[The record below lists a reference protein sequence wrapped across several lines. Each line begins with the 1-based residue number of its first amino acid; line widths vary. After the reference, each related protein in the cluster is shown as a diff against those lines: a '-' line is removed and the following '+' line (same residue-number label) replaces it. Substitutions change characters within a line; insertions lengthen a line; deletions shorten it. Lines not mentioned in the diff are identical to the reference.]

1 MCTYLSLIHDKLGG
15 RSSNEIRDVLL
26 EKESRNDLAEL
37 ILLRALQKL
46 ADARKQY
53 FLKPVIT
60 LPFRVSDATVKK
72 VLVDNDNLREI
83 TSKSSVKVPDETFQ
97 LRKFLS
103 VHWILRRII
112 SESSQQIPERAAD
125 ASLQLVTDGINNYN
139 FAVTHRTSLPVHS
152 IFSND
157 ASDKLPTVSI
167 VNLFD
172 ATRTLSQ
179 IINDFI
185 TRENNVGN
193 YLVTPYTRDM
203 WHFMFGINIQGGYT
217 FRWIASNS
225 VDTALNAPQL
235 LNEGFFSTASFEK
248 YELRI
253 RPIGS
258 NKVLILSRSQFLQ
271 LFSNTYNGDYNQIM
285 VRSVAGFAVLDF
297 TDVPLTINT
306 KIVLSFAD
314 PVMLSKGHT
323 HLMPILLSN
332 HLFGRFATV
341 TNTCNTAGYYVSAL
355 LLSFIK
361 RIAFTLSISQD
372 YLSTL
377 ITHVITFSKISYF
390 SRKKIKFRE
399 NLSPELLCHILEY
412 ILPDI
417 FKLRLRLLHGRIS
430 HMFNTFDDMSVR
442 ISKYAVTRLFS
453 LNHENLVTSLF
464 SGELLSQL
472 EESAANYIISPQSI
486 TVSTRSAALEPTANR
501 LMYMSTVLDSIEAL
515 FPKAPSYSLKLTRDI
530 IAPVQYNSLLT
541 TLKDSFVYNKNFDVN
556 IASIQ
561 AVYDDLFPGN
571 STIDYTAVHTQSEL
585 GNKSIILAV
594 PYFRVSYSDMYS
606 STHERLLIPSKLR
619 TSTAADLPGSFLDMM
634 GALMKRNFNRQA
646 AEVPGDRLKHVQLS
660 IQKVLHNYGV
670 VSWKELVG
678 FFAAY
683 PIVPGMETLSLWADK
698 HTESD
703 VKAAAAILTNKLSD
717 PSSYNAMPKAQTK
730 PILDLTAQG
739 SIAVG
744 QTVVFH
750 SKDVIAISVGIFTLV
765 LERLLLLFPPSIRF
779 AFGADEH
786 TVGEWADSYL
796 DLKDTYIYEFDVPKF
811 DKSQDKMCFTLI
823 LEVLRLVGVCDEFI
837 TYWERASYSATVF
850 NAQFSMVFNLFYGNR
865 SGSGGTLAVNCICL
879 LFAFYTEFA
888 NLSIVA
894 SLIKGDDSVL
904 ITRSEITNGHI
915 LRLLDRWGFTLK
927 RREVRQYVSF
937 CSGIFVKTSTDNY
950 QLLRDPVRLLTKL
963 GRSLSPER
971 ESSYFIDYYVSFVDA
986 TRQYNDDVAIAN
998 LKMAVY
1004 SLYNVNVDVDTI
1016 IQFLRRIVVSYK
1028 TFLKELYGLNDFAL
1042 SKIAR
1047 LDNIQEIM
1055 NYAKQQG
1062 FIKSKMLRDI
1072 CPTLKLPL
1080 VEKIRS
1086 YTNEMYFDS
1095 KIDVPKQNKL
1105 DMVDSMG
1112 WIHSL

>member
-1 MCTYLSLIHDKLGG
+1 MDTILNLLHGKLNG
-15 RSSNEIRDVLL
+15 RSSEEIRVSLLQNEARNELSQLVLQ
-26 EKESRNDLAEL
+26 
-37 ILLRALQKL
+37 RAADKL
-46 ADARKQY
+46 AVARKQY

-60 LPFRVSDATVKK
+60 LPFFVSDTTVK
-72 VLVDNDNLREI
+72 LALIDNDNLREVTCRAA
-83 TSKSSVKVPDETFQ
+83 TSVPDETFQ
-97 LRKFLS
+97 LRKFLT
-103 VHWILRRII
+103 VHWILRKII
-112 SESSQQIPERAAD
+112 SESAELTPERCND
-125 ASLQLVTDGINNYN
+125 ASMQLVTDGINNYN
-139 FAVTHRTSLPVHS
+139 YAITHRTTLPIHT
-152 IFSND
+152 IFSSD
-157 ASDKLPTVSI
+157 ADPYMPTVTV
-167 VNLFD
+167 VNLYD
-172 ATRTLSQ
+172 ATRTVSQ
-179 IINDFI
+179 IINDLAA
-185 TRENNVGN
+185 RERSCGS

-203 WHFMFGINIQGGYT
+203 WHFMFGINIEGGYT
-217 FRWIASNS
+217 FRWMSSKSVSTEVNS
-225 VDTALNAPQL
+225 PQL
-235 LNEGFFSTASFEK
+235 LNDSFFKSKVFSN

-258 NKVLILSRSQFLQ
+258 SKVFILSRYQFLQ
-271 LFSNTYNGDYNQIM
+271 LFSNTYNEDYDQVM

-297 TDVPLTINT
+297 TIFPYAIRNDIILN
-306 KIVLSFAD
+306 FAD
-314 PVMLSKGHT
+314 PLILNKGYT
-323 HLMPILLSN
+323 HLMPLLLSN
-332 HLFGRFATV
+332 YMLSRYTTV
-341 TNTCNTAGYYVSAL
+341 TNTCNTAGYYVSAAL
-355 LLSFIK
+355 LNSFK
-361 RIAFTLSISQD
+361 RIAFTLSINHN
-372 YLSTL
+372 YISTL
-377 ITHVITFSKISYF
+377 ITHIITFSKLSYF
-390 SRKKIKFRE
+390 SRKAIRFRE
-399 NLSPELLCHILEY
+399 NMSPELLCHILEY
-412 ILPDI
+412 ILPSI
-417 FKLRLRLLHGRIS
+417 FTLRLTLLHTKLTHI
-430 HMFNTFDDMSVR
+430 FNTVEDIGLR
-442 ISKYAVTRLFS
+442 LSKYAALRVFS
-453 LNHENLVTSLF
+453 FSEDKLVDK
-464 SGELLSQL
+464 LLSNQL
-472 EESAANYIISPQSI
+472 LDELENSARRYMLSPQSI
-486 TVSTRSAALEPTANR
+486 TVSTKSTTSEPTANR
-501 LMYMSTVLDSIEAL
+501 LLYMNTVLDSIEAL
-515 FPKAPSYSLKLTRDI
+515 FPTSPEYSLKLTRDI
-530 IAPVQYNSLLT
+530 ITPESYNSFLT
-541 TLKDSFVYNKNFDVN
+541 TLKDSFIYNKDFDVN
-556 IASIQ
+556 IATIQ

-585 GNKSIILAV
+585 GNKSIIIAV
-594 PYFRVSYSDMYS
+594 PYFKVSYSDMYS
-606 STHERLLIPSKLR
+606 SVHERLLIPSKLR

-670 VSWKELVG
+670 CSWRELVG
-678 FFAAY
+678 FFSAN

-703 VKAAAAILTNKLSD
+703 VKAAAAILTNKLTD
-717 PSSYNAMPKAQTK
+717 PSCYNAMPKAQTK

-765 LERLLLLFPPSIRF
+765 LERLLLLFPSSIRF

-786 TVGEWADSYL
+786 TVGEWADKYL
-796 DLKDTYIYEFDVPKF
+796 DLHETYVYEFDVPKF

-823 LEVLRLVGVCDEFI
+823 LEVLRLVGVSDDFI
-837 TYWERASYSATVF
+837 NYWERASHSATVF
-850 NAQFSMVFNLFYGNR
+850 NAQFSMVFTLFYGNR

-879 LFAFYTEFA
+879 LFAFYTEFS

-904 ITRSEITNGHI
+904 VTRSEITNGHI

-986 TRQYNDDVAIAN
+986 TRQYRDDVAIAN
-998 LKMAVY
+998 LKLAVY
-1004 SLYNVNVDVDTI
+1004 SLYNINVDVDTI
-1016 IQFLRRIVVSYK
+1016 IQFLRKIVVSYK
-1028 TFLKELYGLNDFAL
+1028 VFLKELYGLSDFAL
-1042 SKIAR
+1042 SKVAK

-1062 FIKSKMLRDI
+1062 FIKSKMLKDV
-1072 CPTLKLPL
+1072 CPTLKIPL

-1086 YTNEMYFDS
+1086 YTNEIYFDS
-1095 KIDVPKQNKL
+1095 NIQVPKQDKL